1 MEKKRV
7 ISDEQQQVEH
17 QKNIRERRQRMDATF
32 SRHQNFGDGL
42 VVRVYKHARLFARPI
57 DSNCSVMFFDCVR
70 VDAKEKEAEIQRELK
85 ARKLVKDSI
94 NAEFTTVESGSF
106 EWINLLLRHQYKCVL
121 SQIADEHAKRALAV
135 DILKAVNNNTD
146 INAAEKK
153 KNKKHSFIGEVS
165 LEDFSLGTTPPTV
178 NLYVARY
185 NPKATRA
192 V

>member
-1 MEKKRV
+1 M
-7 ISDEQQQVEH
+7 
-17 QKNIRERRQRMDATF
+17 
-32 SRHQNFGDGL
+32 
-42 VVRVYKHARLFARPI
+42 
-57 DSNCSVMFFDCVR
+57 
-70 VDAKEKEAEIQRELK
+70 
-85 ARKLVKDSI
+85 KDSI

-121 SQIADEHAKRALAV
+121 SQIADEHAKRVAV
-135 DILKAVNNNTD
+135 DILKTVNNNTD

-185 NPKATRA
+185 NPKADENTSTNKAWNVLEKSKRPSPHH
-192 V
+192 